1 MRSNELAPK
10 IQQLEQA
17 LNIID
22 SMSTTVSED
31 QWATYGLKE
40 QDVLFELE
48 HLKHLLEELASS
60 GTVNRLVYLSL
71 KQSIFSNI
79 DQIAAHSQQLRG
91 NFNGYITALVN
102 AIVQVNRDMLLILP
116 LHAEADKP
124 SRGYKRSVSAL
135 LKQGDTW
142 LSQSKNLKD
151 ELDALVKTVHD
162 NVDDVDSKKTE
173 VEKLLEQVEEL
184 LEHVQEK
191 DRQTQDALNNAKDA
205 ATKSTSELNTA
216 EKNLAKIQADLSKQ
230 ESLIKHFEAKKI
242 EIANLLDDA
251 NKVGLARSFQRRK
264 KVTEIKMK
272 YWNRAFLW
280 SIGLL
285 AVLGA
290 IQLIVIFASDSI
302 LDLEKLLVKF
312 LSVTPIIWFAWFSV
326 RQYGFLSRIAEDYA
340 FKEAAAMSFVGYRN
354 EVADNA
360 EMVQLL
366 QEYAIKN
373 FGKNPADLLSK
384 NTEHSSPAH
393 EAFAKLL
400 DKINPKDLFEW
411 VKSKAD

>member
-285 AVLGA
+285 VVLGA